1 MKKILIILIIGLA
14 LALAAFSCKDPDP
27 PNHST
32 ITAFGKTITVK
43 GDASISTA
51 NFNTAKGKLQTAMT
65 GLDEGITPGAQRD
78 KFITM
83 VNRTGFAIL
92 IKTGNASPDADA
104 NKSMTIGVDYLL
116 NNDAEQTIAGAIRNK
131 VNTDNAFAD

>member
-1 MKKILIILIIGLA
+1 MVLIIALA

-51 NFNTAKGKLQTAMT
+51 NFNTARGKLQEAMT
-65 GLDEGITPGAQRD
+65 ALNTISPGLQRD
-78 KFITM
+78 KYISM

-92 IKTGNASPDADA
+92 IKTGNASPDVDA

-116 NNDAEQTIAGAIRNK
+116 ANNAEPTIAQAIDDK
-131 VNTDNAFAD
+131 VYADAFAD